1 MAKLTRRGLLKQTA
15 VGVATAGVAA
25 GVVAAAPH
33 LTAMADAPT
42 AQTAARSSTV
52 TATGPLVV
60 HVHNPSTGEGSVL
73 VGEQEFP
80 FHNPDLVRSLLK
92 LAK

>member
-33 LTAMADAPT
+33 LAAMADAPA
-42 AQTAARSSTV
+42 AQTAAAATV

-80 FHNPDLVRSLLK
+80 FHNPDLVRSLLN
-92 LAK
+92 LAR

>member
-25 GVVAAAPH
+25 SVVAAAPH
-33 LTAMADAPT
+33 LAAMADAPT
-42 AQTAARSSTV
+42 THSATSSTV

-73 VGEQEFP
+73 VGDQEFT
-80 FHNPDLVRSLLK
+80 FHNPGLVSSLLN